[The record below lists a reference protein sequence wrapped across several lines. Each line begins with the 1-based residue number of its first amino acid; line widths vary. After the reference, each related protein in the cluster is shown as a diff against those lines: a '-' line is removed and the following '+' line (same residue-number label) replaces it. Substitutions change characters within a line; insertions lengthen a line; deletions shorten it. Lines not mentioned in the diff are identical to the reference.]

1 MIIPTGFTIW
11 VVIKILII
19 IFLAIYVIFSLVL
32 IRQVQ
37 LMTKTLEI
45 GFEKQL
51 QFLSLVHLLFALGVL
66 AFAVIIL

>member
-1 MIIPTGFTIW
+1 MIPVLGFTIW
-11 VVIKILII
+11 SVIKVLIL

-45 GFEKQL
+45 GFETQL
-51 QFLSLVHLLFALGVL
+51 KFLSFIHFLFAVGVL
-66 AFAVIIL
+66 AFAIIVL

>member
-51 QFLSLVHLLFALGVL
+51 QFFSFIHFLFAIGVL
-66 AFAVIIL
+66 AFAIIIL